1 MYNKIMRRLM
11 IISLFFGSFLLI
23 IEPVFAI
30 NCNGIL
36 TQDAADFLGKIMNWI
51 RILVPALLIVLG
63 SVDLGMAV
71 ISEDKD
77 GLKKAGSRLVKR
89 CIAAIAVFFVP
100 LIVKVL
106 LDISG
111 ITGTLVDDPM
121 CGIEE
126 AGE

>member
-1 MYNKIMRRLM
+1 MYSRKMRKLM
-11 IISLFFGSFLLI
+11 IISLFWGSFVLL

-36 TQDAADFLGKIMNWI
+36 TQDAADFLGKIISWVQ
-51 RILVPALLIVLG
+51 ILVPALLIVLG
-63 SVDLGMAV
+63 AVDFGMAV
-71 ISEDKD
+71 MGDDKD
-77 GLKKAGSRLVKR
+77 GLKKAGSRFLKR
-89 CIAAIAVFFVP
+89 CICGVAVFFVP

-121 CGIEE
+121 CGIEQ
-126 AGE
+126 GEV